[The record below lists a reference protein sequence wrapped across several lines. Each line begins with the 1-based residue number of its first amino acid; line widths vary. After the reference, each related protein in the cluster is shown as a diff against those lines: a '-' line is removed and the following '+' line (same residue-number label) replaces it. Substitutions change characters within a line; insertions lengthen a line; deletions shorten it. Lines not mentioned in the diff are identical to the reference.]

1 MYALLI
7 VVHVIVSIVLILV
20 ILLQAGRGGGL
31 SEAFGMS
38 STQTFFGTSA
48 TKFLQRATSV
58 CAIVF
63 LLTCLGLAAMSTHRS
78 RSLMERV
85 KPVPQTAAGK
95 KEPVKV
101 PAEAKTEPA
110 KAEPVAAKQEI
121 PKPE

>member
-7 VVHVIVSIVLILV
+7 VVHVIASIVLILV

-48 TKFLQRATSV
+48 AKFLQRATSAA
-58 CAIVF
+58 AIVF
-63 LLTCLGLAAMSTHRS
+63 LLTCLSLAALSTHRS
-78 RSLMERV
+78 RSLMDRY
-85 KPVPQTAAGK
+85 KPAPGPVTAG
-95 KEPVKV
+95 PVKAEQTKPQQETAQ
-101 PAEAKTEPA
+101 PA
-110 KAEPVAAKQEI
+110 AAKQEI